1 MSGRV
6 MRKIF
11 GSLFIAGVVGASNF
25 GIADPG
31 QNVVLQTQGAP
42 LTEPARL
49 SSPVVPAKKALTDYL
64 REQGIRQGSSSQG
77 DSVTIINIQSARTNV
92 ASYSSDFM
100 DLRDSLAVEAQLM
113 AKANIIESISSDAKA
128 LRSVVKF
135 SNPVMKQIAQ
145 KENIYRQAIAAQK
158 RQVEQAQKD
167 VALLLKGVDD
177 SQAALIEGATF
188 SDKLMSLLDAGIKKL
203 DGTYDPATMDDA
215 KKKKLE
221 DLKKRLELARQAEQ
235 DALTAKAEIEAKEAE
250 LVDNKKKEVSSSMA
264 LKANMPLFGATV
276 IASADSY
283 DELNG
288 GVLEVAV
295 AMVWSTRLEADA
307 KAVFSRQGNG
317 EPRPNKLSLDQW
329 LDSQDLAVMVGP
341 RRYLSSDGSIN
352 FLGISAVEMPSD
364 SAEYSDAVIEAE
376 LFAKQAAVI
385 SMLSEVTS
393 DKAAQKTRVDRK
405 VDGKVA
411 PEVYKDLAVEM
422 KASVDANVNGL
433 EVVRTIDTVHPAT
446 GKQIIVAV
454 ANINSA
460 LAHRSENIMAET
472 YALLKEFNAD
482 QSVKTGVKQGM
493 EAAAETTRNNQQLIQ
508 QGRSAGTSAVN
519 QKYEASTQQATPTQ
533 SVGNS
538 APATGGAGTTG
549 TFINRGTLERDF

>member
-1 MSGRV
+1 MKEIWVTLGVCSS
-6 MRKIF
+6 IF
-11 GSLFIAGVVGASNF
+11 LTSLSHG
-25 GIADPG
+25 DPG
-31 QNVVLQTQGAP
+31 QNIVIQAQSAP
-42 LTEPARL
+42 IVQPERL

-64 REQGIRQGSSSQG
+64 LEQGIRQSSSSEG

-135 SNPVMKQIAQ
+135 SNPVMKQIAE
-145 KENIYRQAIAAQK
+145 KENIYRQAIAAQR

-177 SQAALIEGATF
+177 SQAAVIEGATF

-203 DGTYDPATMDDA
+203 DGSYDPSTTDEA
-215 KKKKLE
+215 KRKKLE

-235 DALTAKAEIEAKEAE
+235 DALAAKAEIEAKEAE
-250 LVDNKKKEVSSSMA
+250 LVDNKQKEVSSSMA

-307 KAVFSRQGNG
+307 KAVFNRQGNG

-341 RRYLSSDGSIN
+341 RRYLASDGSIN

-364 SAEYSDAVIEAE
+364 SAEYSDAVLEAE

-411 PEVYKDLAVEM
+411 PEVYTDLAVEM
-422 KASVDANVNGL
+422 KASVEANVNGL
-433 EVVRTIDTVHPAT
+433 EIVRTVDTVHPAT

-454 ANINSA
+454 ANINST
-460 LAHRSENIMAET
+460 LAHESDDIMSET

-482 QSVKTGVKQGM
+482 QSLKVGVKQGM
-493 EAAAETTRNNQQLIQ
+493 EAAAETTRNNEGLIQ
-508 QGRSAGTSAVN
+508 QGRNSGASAVDK
-519 QKYEASTQQATPTQ
+519 QYEASTRQASQDQPAN
-533 SVGNS
+533 NS
-538 APATGGAGTTG
+538 EPVTGGAGSTG

>member
-1 MSGRV
+1 MKEIWVTLGVCSS
-6 MRKIF
+6 IF
-11 GSLFIAGVVGASNF
+11 LTSLSHG
-25 GIADPG
+25 DPG
-31 QNVVLQTQGAP
+31 QNIVIQAQSAP
-42 LTEPARL
+42 IVQPERL

-64 REQGIRQGSSSQG
+64 LEQGIRQSSSSEG

-135 SNPVMKQIAQ
+135 SNPVMKQIAE
-145 KENIYRQAIAAQK
+145 KENIYRQAIAAQR

-177 SQAALIEGATF
+177 SQAAVIEGATF

-203 DGTYDPATMDDA
+203 DGSYDPSTTDEA
-215 KKKKLE
+215 KRKKLE

-235 DALTAKAEIEAKEAE
+235 DALAAKAEIEAKEAE
-250 LVDNKKKEVSSSMA
+250 LVDNKQKEVSSSMA

-307 KAVFSRQGNG
+307 KAVFNRQGNG

-341 RRYLSSDGSIN
+341 RRYLASDGSIN

-364 SAEYSDAVIEAE
+364 SAEYSDAVLEAE

-411 PEVYKDLAVEM
+411 PEVYTDLAVEM
-422 KASVDANVNGL
+422 KASVEANVNGL
-433 EVVRTIDTVHPAT
+433 EIVRTVDTVHPAT

-454 ANINSA
+454 ANINST
-460 LAHRSENIMAET
+460 LAHESDDIMSET

-482 QSVKTGVKQGM
+482 QSLKVGVKQGM
-493 EAAAETTRNNQQLIQ
+493 EAAAETTRNNQGLIQ
-508 QGRSAGTSAVN
+508 QGRNSGASAVDK
-519 QKYEASTQQATPTQ
+519 QYEASTRQASQDQPAN
-533 SVGNS
+533 NS
-538 APATGGAGTTG
+538 EPVTGGAGSTG

>member
-1 MSGRV
+1 MK
-6 MRKIF
+6 KICGNLSIWF
-11 GSLFIAGVVGASNF
+11 SVFLTGFAHS
-25 GIADPG
+25 DPG
-31 QNVVLQTQGAP
+31 QDVVIQAQSVP
-42 LTEPARL
+42 ISEPERL
-49 SSPVVPAKKALTDYL
+49 SSPIVSAKKALTDYL
-64 REQGIRQGSSSQG
+64 REQGIRQGSNVEG
-77 DSVTIINIQSARTNV
+77 DSVTIINIQSARSNV

-100 DLRDSLAVEAQLM
+100 DLRDSLAVEAQLI
-113 AKANIIESISSDAKA
+113 AKANIVESISSDAKA

-135 SNPVMKQIAQ
+135 SNPVMRQIAQ
-145 KENIYRQAIAAQK
+145 KESVYRQAIAAQK
-158 RQVEQAQKD
+158 RQVEQAKKD

-177 SQAALIEGATF
+177 SQASLIEGATF
-188 SDKLMSLLDAGIKKL
+188 SDKLMSLLDAGIEKL
-203 DGTYDPATMDDA
+203 DGSYDLATMDEA

-221 DLKKRLELARQAEQ
+221 DLRRRLELARQSEQ
-235 DALTAKAEIEAKEAE
+235 DALVTKAEIEAKEAE
-250 LVDNKKKEVSSSMA
+250 LIDNKKKEVSSGMA
-264 LKANMPLFGATV
+264 LKAAMPLFGATV

-307 KAVFSRQGNG
+307 KAVFNRQSNAK
-317 EPRPNKLSLDQW
+317 PRPNKLSLDQW

-341 RRYLSSDGSIN
+341 RRYLASDGSIN

-364 SAEYSDAVIEAE
+364 SAEYSDTVIEAE

-385 SMLSEVTS
+385 SMLSEVTT

-405 VDGKVA
+405 IDGKVA

-422 KASVDANVNGL
+422 RASVDANINGL

-446 GKQIIVAV
+446 GKQVIVAV

-460 LAHRSENIMAET
+460 LAHKSEDIMSDT
-472 YALLKEFNAD
+472 YALLKDFNAD
-482 QSVKTGVKQGM
+482 QNVKIGVKQGM
-493 EAAAETTRNNQQLIQ
+493 EAAAETTRNNEKLIE
-508 QGRSAGTSAVN
+508 QGRTAGTSAVN
-519 QKYEASTQQATPTQ
+519 QKYDASTRNATPGQ
-533 SVGNS
+533 PASNS
-538 APATGGAGTTG
+538 APVKGSEGTTG

>member
-1 MSGRV
+1 MK
-6 MRKIF
+6 KICVPF
-11 GSLFIAGVVGASNF
+11 SFCVSVFLTGFVHG
-25 GIADPG
+25 DPG
-31 QNVVLQTQGAP
+31 QNVVIQAQSAP
-42 LTEPARL
+42 NAEPERL
-49 SSPVVPAKKALTDYL
+49 SSPVIPAKKALTDYL
-64 REQGIRQGSSSQG
+64 REQGIRQGSNIEG

-113 AKANIIESISSDAKA
+113 AKANIVESISSDAKA

-135 SNPVMKQIAQ
+135 SNPVMKQIAE
-145 KENIYRQAIAAQK
+145 KENVYRQAIAAQK

-177 SQAALIEGATF
+177 SQAAVIEGATF

-203 DGTYDPATMDDA
+203 DGSYDPATMDET

-221 DLKKRLELARQAEQ
+221 DLKKRLELARKAEQ
-235 DALTAKAEIEAKEAE
+235 DALAAKAEIEAKEAE

-307 KAVFSRQGNG
+307 KAVFNRQGNAD
-317 EPRPNKLSLDQW
+317 PRPNKLSLDQW

-341 RRYLSSDGSIN
+341 RRYLASDGSIN

-385 SMLSEVTS
+385 SMLSEVICS
-393 DKAAQKTRVDRK
+393 NFR
-405 VDGKVA
+405 
-411 PEVYKDLAVEM
+411 
-422 KASVDANVNGL
+422 
-433 EVVRTIDTVHPAT
+433 
-446 GKQIIVAV
+446 
-454 ANINSA
+454 
-460 LAHRSENIMAET
+460 
-472 YALLKEFNAD
+472 
-482 QSVKTGVKQGM
+482 
-493 EAAAETTRNNQQLIQ
+493 
-508 QGRSAGTSAVN
+508 
-519 QKYEASTQQATPTQ
+519 
-533 SVGNS
+533 
-538 APATGGAGTTG
+538 
-549 TFINRGTLERDF
+549 

>member
-1 MSGRV
+1 MK
-6 MRKIF
+6 KICYTV
-11 GSLFIAGVVGASNF
+11 SLCLSVSLTGFAYG
-25 GIADPG
+25 DPG
-31 QNVVLQTQGAP
+31 QNVVIQAQNAP
-42 LTEPARL
+42 IAKPERL

-64 REQGIRQGSSSQG
+64 REQGIRQGSNVEE

-100 DLRDSLAVEAQLM
+100 DLRDSLAVEAQLL
-113 AKANIIESISSDAKA
+113 AKANIVESISSDAQA

-145 KENIYRQAIAAQK
+145 KENVYRQAIAAQK

-167 VALLLKGVDD
+167 AVLLLKGVDD
-177 SQAALIEGATF
+177 SQAASIEGATF
-188 SDKLMSLLDAGIKKL
+188 SDKLMSLLDASIKKL
-203 DGTYDPATMDDA
+203 DGSYDPATIDEA
-215 KKKKLE
+215 KKEKLE

-235 DALTAKAEIEAKEAE
+235 DALAAKAEIEVKEAE
-250 LVDNKKKEVSSSMA
+250 LIDNKRKEVSSSMA

-307 KAVFSRQGNG
+307 KAVFNRQGNS
-317 EPRPNKLSLDQW
+317 EPRPSKLSLDQW

-341 RRYLSSDGSIN
+341 RRYLASDGSIN

-364 SAEYSDAVIEAE
+364 PAEYSDSMIEAE

-385 SMLSEVTS
+385 SMLSEVTT
-393 DKAAQKTRVDRK
+393 DKAVQKTRVDRK
-405 VDGKVA
+405 IDGKVA

-433 EVVRTIDTVHPAT
+433 EVVRTVDTVHPAT

-460 LAHRSENIMAET
+460 LAHKSADVMSET

-482 QSVKTGVKQGM
+482 QSVKIGVKNGI
-493 EAAAETTRNNQQLIQ
+493 EAAAETTRNNQQLIE
-508 QGRSAGTSAVN
+508 QGRAAGTSAVN
-519 QKYEASTQQATPTQ
+519 QKYDASTQKATPAQ
-533 SVGNS
+533 PASNSVPGK
-538 APATGGAGTTG
+538 GGAGTTG

>member
-1 MSGRV
+1 
-6 MRKIF
+6 MRKICVAL
-11 GSLFIAGVVGASNF
+11 SLSVSVFLTGFVHG
-25 GIADPG
+25 DPG
-31 QNVVLQTQGAP
+31 QNVVIQAQSAP
-42 LTEPARL
+42 IAKPERL
-49 SSPVVPAKKALTDYL
+49 SSQVVPAKRALTEYL
-64 REQGIRQGSSSQG
+64 REQGIRQGSNVEG

-113 AKANIIESISSDAKA
+113 AKANIVESISSDAKA

-145 KENIYRQAIAAQK
+145 KESVYRQAIAVQK

-167 VALLLKGVDD
+167 TALLLKGVDD

-188 SDKLMSLLDAGIKKL
+188 SEKLMSLLDAGIKKL
-203 DGTYDPATMDDA
+203 DGSYDPATIDEA
-215 KKKKLE
+215 RKKKLE

-235 DALTAKAEIEAKEAE
+235 DALAAKAEIEAKEAE

-283 DELNG
+283 DELDG

-307 KAVFSRQGNG
+307 KAVFNRQGNA

-329 LDSQDLAVMVGP
+329 LDSQDLAVMVVP
-341 RRYLSSDGSIN
+341 RRYLASDGSIN

-364 SAEYSDAVIEAE
+364 SADYSDAVIEAE
-376 LFAKQAAVI
+376 LFAKQSAVI

-405 VDGKVA
+405 VNGKVA

-433 EVVRTIDTVHPAT
+433 EIVRTKDTVHPAT

-460 LAHRSENIMAET
+460 LAHKSEDIMSET

-482 QSVKTGVKQGM
+482 QSVKIGVKQGM
-493 EAAAETTRNNQQLIQ
+493 EAAAETTRNSQQLIE
-508 QGRSAGTSAVN
+508 QGRAAGTSAVN
-519 QKYEASTQQATPTQ
+519 QKYDASTQKATPAQ
-533 SVGNS
+533 PASNSV
-538 APATGGAGTTG
+538 TGKGGEGTTG